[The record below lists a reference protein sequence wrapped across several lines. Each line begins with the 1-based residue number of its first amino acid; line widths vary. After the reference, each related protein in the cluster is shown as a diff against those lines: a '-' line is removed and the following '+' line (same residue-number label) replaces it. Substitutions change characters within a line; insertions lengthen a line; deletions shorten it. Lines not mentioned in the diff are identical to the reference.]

1 MVYNPSMDDEIN
13 GFLVVNG
20 NPFDGLVITGPFETS
35 EDAQESAEF
44 NNGTDAWIVP
54 VYKPD

>member
-1 MVYNPSMDDEIN
+1 MSMQDESEIS
-13 GFLVVNG
+13 GYVVVNG

-35 EDAQESAEF
+35 EDAQESEEF

-54 VYKPD
+54 IYKPD